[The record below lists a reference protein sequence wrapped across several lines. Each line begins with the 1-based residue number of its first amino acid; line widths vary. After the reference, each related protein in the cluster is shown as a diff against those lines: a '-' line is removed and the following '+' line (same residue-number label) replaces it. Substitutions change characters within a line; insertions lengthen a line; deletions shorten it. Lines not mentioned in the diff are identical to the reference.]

1 MPVTWQG
8 PASTTLTRS
17 TRPSSPNTWV
27 IPSFLPNSAAIPAD
41 PLDELD
47 LDVDAGREVVES
59 LERVDRLR
67 RRLKDVDQAL
77 VRPDL
82 EVLARVLVLER
93 TADHAVAVLLRRQR
107 HGPRDRGARAGG
119 RLDDLT
125 SCLLDRR
132 GVVGLEPD
140 ADLVLS
146 EGCHGGLWTRG
157 GRAIKDPPRSCVR
170 LVTRRL
176 RSPPPSQPCG
186 RPRGWR
192 SEDPGPWRSA
202 GSARSSSARCRPA

>member
-47 LDVDAGREVVES
+47 LDVDAGREMVES
-59 LERVDRLR
+59 LEGVDRLR

-93 TADHAVAVLLRRQR
+93 AADDAVHVLLGRKR
-107 HGPRDRGARAGG
+107 HRAGHARAGARG
-119 RLDDLT
+119 GLDDLARRR
-125 SCLLDRR
+125 LDRR
-132 GVVGLEPD
+132 VVIRLQPD
-140 ADLVLS
+140 ADFVLRERS
-146 EGCHGGLWTRG
+146 HG
-157 GRAIKDPPRSCVR
+157 VR
-170 LVTRRL
+170 L
-176 RSPPPSQPCG
+176 
-186 RPRGWR
+186 
-192 SEDPGPWRSA
+192 
-202 GSARSSSARCRPA
+202 